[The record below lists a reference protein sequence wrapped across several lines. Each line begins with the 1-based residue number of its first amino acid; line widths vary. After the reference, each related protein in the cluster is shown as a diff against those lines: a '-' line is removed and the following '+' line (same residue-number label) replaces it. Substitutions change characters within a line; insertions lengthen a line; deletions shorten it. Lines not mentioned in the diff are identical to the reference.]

1 MKKRIFSVAL
11 SLCLALSLLPG
22 TALATDGTGP
32 GIADMS
38 ISYDDGTVEKTVSDG
53 SFVFTAPADSNVAD
67 YTATLTLSDGAA
79 LTATTTP
86 TEGNLYV
93 ASATENTATLKF
105 RITVGREEETMDDYS
120 EFDLNLSKTDA
131 DTWTGSF
138 NNASILKLSMLSG
151 YLVNKDIQLV
161 SGALGTGSPAQDI
174 VVNEDDVNVML
185 ILCAPDAVVYTV
197 NYVVD
202 ENTTITW
209 KLPAG
214 MPMPVPTLELN
225 NGATLNGWYTDSG
238 FSTSLASDAAVTEN
252 TTLYAKISGGTQT
265 DQNFLTQLEAHNDV
279 TIEDEADWATFV
291 ANADKAVAGQVV
303 TLGKDINCGNATYT
317 SLDFAGNFNGNGH
330 TISYATFE
338 TLDNATASG
347 EACSGMFATL
357 GAGQIVANLTL
368 DHITA
373 EYAGEYAGVLVGMA
387 DGASNSRAL
396 IQNVQVTNSSVSGRT
411 AGGVV
416 GFIRNADVKYCSSRS
431 TTITGLAN
439 GGGVGGLNNAHVEF
453 CFSTSTPTALPTL
466 IGGSAGGVIGKSV
479 RGGNSNYCWAYMD
492 VVGATKDGAGQELN
506 SLVASDSM
514 SYQSFKRAGFN
525 QICWSAGTGMPA
537 DFNSNIVEYD
547 F

>member
-38 ISYDDGTVEKTVSDG
+38 ISYNGGTVEKTVSDG
-53 SFVFTAPADSNVAD
+53 SFVFTAPADSNVVD
-67 YTATLTLSDGAA
+67 YTVTLTLSDGSA
-79 LTATTTP
+79 LTATNP
-86 TEGNLYV
+86 TSGDLYV
-93 ASATENTATLKF
+93 ASVNGDTATLKF
-105 RITVGREEETMDDYS
+105 NVSEEGRNMSQFS
-120 EFDLNLSKTDA
+120 EFDLNLTKLDEN
-131 DTWTGSF
+131 TWTGGFTNSTGLRL
-138 NNASILKLSMLSG
+138 NTMAG
-151 YLVNKDIQLV
+151 YLVGRDVQLAA
-161 SGALGTGSPAQDI
+161 GALGTGSLAQDI
-174 VVNEDDVNVML
+174 IVNEDDVNVML

-225 NGATLNGWYTDSG
+225 NGATLDGWYTDSV
-238 FSTSLASDAAVTEN
+238 FHTSLASDAAVTEN

-265 DQNFLTQLEAHNDV
+265 DQNFLTQLEAHNNV
-279 TIEDEADWATFV
+279 IIEDEADWATFV

-368 DHITA
+368 DHVTA
-373 EYAGEYAGVLVGMA
+373 EYAGEYAGVLAGMA

-439 GGGVGGLNNAHVEF
+439 GGGVVGLNNAHVEF

-506 SLVASDSM
+506 SKEATQTM
-514 SYQSFKRAGFN
+514 SYDDLYAAGFT
-525 QICWSAGTGMPA
+525 QLCWMPCA
-537 DFNSNIVEYD
+537 DAPAEFDPLAVTYL